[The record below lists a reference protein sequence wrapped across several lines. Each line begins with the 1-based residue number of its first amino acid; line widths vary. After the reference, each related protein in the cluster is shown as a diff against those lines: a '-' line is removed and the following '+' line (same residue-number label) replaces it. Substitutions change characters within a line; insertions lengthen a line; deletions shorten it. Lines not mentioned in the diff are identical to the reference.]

1 MSFPLFFRFP
11 PHSSI
16 ASRHSYSSAVRCTRT
31 EGKRSCELLYANL
44 RVFYFYHSCNIV
56 HGLFYMFIFCKALV
70 ISFNFIFVDMTN
82 KRCVNYFLSLF
93 LKTARLLDAQ
103 KENENSC
110 LKKKKKTHLFCEIK
124 HMFKKENN
132 LQCVFLVVNFRNVC
146 VFKTCLNWFTSH
158 FPVTLSLIMKE
169 KLRWNWIRP
178 LKTDWSVKVDIV
190 QYFTYIMHNYIDG
203 QCLSFQ
209 IHLSI
214 NNNIYIFFFK
224 WFGCSLLEFC
234 SFKNHIFS
242 ILLKS
247 LWQITP
253 LLDQCVSMYYYYF
266 FYLPKCIN
274 IAYNKWG
281 NA

>member
-1 MSFPLFFRFP
+1 
-11 PHSSI
+11 
-16 ASRHSYSSAVRCTRT
+16 
-31 EGKRSCELLYANL
+31 
-44 RVFYFYHSCNIV
+44 
-56 HGLFYMFIFCKALV
+56 MFIFCKALV

-132 LQCVFLVVNFRNVC
+132 LQCVFLVVNFRLVC

-214 NNNIYIFFFK
+214 NNNKKIKKNK
-224 WFGCSLLEFC
+224 WFGYSLLEFC
-234 SFKNHIFS
+234 SFKNHILS
-242 ILLKS
+242 ILRKACDKL
-247 LWQITP
+247 P
-253 LLDQCVSMYYYYF
+253 LYWTNVCQCIIIIF
-266 FYLPKCIN
+266 FYLTKCIN

-281 NA
+281 NT